1 MNNIQD
7 DVHRVAAPQRT
18 RKAAASERAELA
30 IPTSPS
36 HAPRK
41 TRLITRTRSEEE
53 RLDHL
58 RDLERDHRS
67 LVYMMPLTED
77 ELVFQAAA
85 TQKHGFKVRT
95 LRPEGSWSDQSKHIM
110 LFGRD
115 KHALDNLY
123 ALVRRAVRA
132 GTPLKDIM
140 QNVGMALRLFKD
152 VWTAWSIVGGRE
164 K

>member
-1 MNNIQD
+1 
-7 DVHRVAAPQRT
+7 
-18 RKAAASERAELA
+18 
-30 IPTSPS
+30 
-36 HAPRK
+36 
-41 TRLITRTRSEEE
+41 
-53 RLDHL
+53 
-58 RDLERDHRS
+58 
-67 LVYMMPLTED
+67 MMPLTED

-95 LRPEGSWSDQSKHIM
+95 LRPEGSWSDQSKHI

-123 ALVRRAVRA
+123 DLVRRAVRA
-132 GTPLKDIM
+132 GTSLKDIM

-152 VWTAWSIVGGRE
+152 VWTAWPIVGGRE